1 MHGHTGGNMAGT
13 KKPMYR
19 VEMMFFVFADDD
31 DTARDRVTNVLPKGD
46 LDMAWAWRSTQL
58 ENKGEASE

>member
-1 MHGHTGGNMAGT
+1 MAGI

-19 VEMMFFVFADDD
+19 VEMMFFVYADD

>member
-1 MHGHTGGNMAGT
+1 MAGI

-19 VEMMFFVFADDD
+19 VEMLFFVYADDD
-31 DTARDRVTNVLPKGD
+31 ETARDRVTSVLPKGD
-46 LDMAWAWRSTQL
+46 LDMAWAWQNTQL